1 MPDAAEAS
9 LRENLAARLSAAQDA
24 IEALVHQLR
33 DAASHGGGSEF
44 LVRAEAQRQAL
55 GHLQNRISHAGPAEL
70 AALRAEIIAS
80 VAASQATLPQT
91 SATAA
96 LSARAAEAALH
107 AASEKAHQTVLG
119 FLDDYYEKKLLE
131 PYLRFDSAEDEAAYR
146 KREAERREAIEKAL
160 AEGTPEGRLRALE
173 LSKEQLRDAGDHGAD
188 QSPDFAPMADRLEAD
203 RQALKAAIATAPKR
217 ETEAPKA
224 DAAVDP
230 LDAIAPNK
238 DRQPVATPN
247 LRALGVS
254 VSETDT
260 QAHGLSAAL
269 VALIEAGRT
278 T

>member
-1 MPDAAEAS
+1 MPHRALPDAAEAS

-33 DAASHGGGSEF
+33 DAASHGGGSEH

-70 AALRAEIIAS
+70 VALRAEIIAS

-173 LSKEQLRDAGDHGAD
+173 LTEQQLRDAGDHGAD
-188 QSPDFAPMADRLEAD
+188 RSPDYAPMFDRIRGARTGLET
-203 RQALKAAIATAPKR
+203 AIT
-217 ETEAPKA
+217 A
-224 DAAVDP
+224 DAAPKVVSSDP
-230 LDAIAPNK
+230 LDAIP
-238 DRQPVATPN
+238 PATEPGTSM
-247 LRALGVS
+247 RTAGVVVSDTDHVDHGVS
-254 VSETDT
+254 LKLATLLSE
-260 QAHGLSAAL
+260 QA
-269 VALIEAGRT
+269 RT

>member
-1 MPDAAEAS
+1 MEAS
-9 LRENLAARLSAAQDA
+9 LRENLAAQLSGAQDA
-24 IEALVHQLR
+24 IEALVHQLK
-33 DAASHGGGSEF
+33 DAAAHGGGTEY

-55 GHLQNRISHAGPAEL
+55 GHLQNRIAVAGPAEL

-107 AASEKAHQTVLG
+107 AASEKAHQTVSG
-119 FLDDYYEKKLLE
+119 FLDDYYEKKLFE

-160 AEGTPEGRLRALE
+160 AEGTPEGQLRALE
-173 LSKEQLRDAGDHGAD
+173 LSKEQMRDAGDHGANR
-188 QSPDFAPMADRLEAD
+188 SPDYAPMLGRLDGDE
-203 RQALKAAIATAPKR
+203 QALASALSASPTRRVEVSKA
-217 ETEAPKA
+217 KA
-224 DAAVDP
+224 GVAADP
-230 LDAIAPNK
+230 LDAVAPDQ
-238 DRQPVATPN
+238 DRPALPAPD

-254 VSETDT
+254 VSNTDSPT
-260 QAHGLSAAL
+260 HGLTATLAKL
-269 VALIEAGRT
+269 MIEQGRT